1 MFFAQPTNNFFCNH
15 PTVKPLLQSYHFGD
29 DYQPTQ
35 NYLLLDCVSRQLY
48 VGKSELVDSYL
59 KEPQALALLTI
70 LDSPDPSLGASQ
82 QPYLHWLKSRSVII
96 GSVLLLLLGLPLF
109 GFGTAVMMDEA
120 DWLEEIS
127 ESIWQDD

>member
-1 MFFAQPTNNFFCNH
+1 M
-15 PTVKPLLQSYHFGD
+15 
-29 DYQPTQ
+29 
-35 NYLLLDCVSRQLY
+35 
-48 VGKSELVDSYL
+48 DSYL